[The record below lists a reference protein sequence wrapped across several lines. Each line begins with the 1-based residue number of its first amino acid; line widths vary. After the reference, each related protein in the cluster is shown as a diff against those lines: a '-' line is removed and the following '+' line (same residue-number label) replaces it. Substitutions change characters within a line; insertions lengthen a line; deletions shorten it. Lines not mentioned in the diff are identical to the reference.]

1 MTLIDLLLL
10 LHQNLFFYM
19 KRKMF
24 RKLTPTHSFEQ
35 IYKENYARLYYYA
48 FRFITDEDTCKDI
61 VNDVFEKAWQNFGN
75 LNFETAGAYLCA
87 QVRNRCIDHL
97 RHQQV
102 EEQYADFY
110 RAITEEDMDTSPD
123 EREERLQRI
132 EALIK
137 QLKDPTRTIL
147 KECYY
152 ENKKY
157 QEVAEEFGISTN
169 GVKKH
174 IMKAL
179 KMLREEF
186 GIRKTVPENEP

>member
-1 MTLIDLLLL
+1 M
-10 LHQNLFFYM
+10 
-19 KRKMF
+19 MF
-24 RKLTPTHSFEQ
+24 RKLTQTYSFEQ
-35 IYKENYARLYYYA
+35 LYKTHYAPLYYYA
-48 FRFITDEDTCKDI
+48 FRFITDGETCKDI
-61 VNDVFEKAWQNFGN
+61 VNDVFEKAWQNFGK
-75 LNFETAGAYLCA
+75 LNPETAGAYLYA

-110 RAITEEDMDTSPD
+110 RAITEEDMETSPD
-123 EREERLQRI
+123 EREERIRRM
-132 EALIK
+132 EALVE

-152 ENKKY
+152 GNKKY
-157 QEVAEEFGISTN
+157 REVAEDFGISTN

-186 GIRKTVPENEP
+186 GVRKTVPEKET